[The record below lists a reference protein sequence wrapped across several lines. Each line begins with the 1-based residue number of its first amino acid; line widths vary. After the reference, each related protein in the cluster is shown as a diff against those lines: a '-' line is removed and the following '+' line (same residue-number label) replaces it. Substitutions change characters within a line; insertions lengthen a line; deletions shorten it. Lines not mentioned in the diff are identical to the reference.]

1 MSRRRFDS
9 ELKRLAELQP
19 IRETFN
25 LHKNICVSYVCNSFH
40 NITFMIDCT
49 KKYPFY
55 DILDLPN
62 EINKE
67 IYKFYQ
73 NDYIHMSFTYNL
85 DESFPFKPPVLE
97 FEDVSSN
104 FATEKIKVFINYIV
118 KETNISNG
126 VDEFEN
132 PCFKNLYSPALSLQN
147 HLLCLISR
155 LMAMF
160 EYHDLIPVGKI
171 NDIERYKNIC
181 QLQDMEDMQLYF
193 RKEIIDENFRKHMNH
208 KRMKGQPFRMYI
220 HGEN

>member
-1 MSRRRFDS
+1 MIKKKNMIKKKINFHQ
-9 ELKRLAELQP
+9 EY
-19 IRETFN
+19 TFLN
-25 LHKNICVSYVCNSFH
+25 VNPSF
-40 NITFMIDCT
+40 
-49 KKYPFY
+49 FY
-55 DILDLPN
+55 
-62 EINKE
+62 
-67 IYKFYQ
+67 
-73 NDYIHMSFTYNL
+73 FTYNL
-85 DESFPFKPPVLE
+85 DESFPFKPPILE

-104 FATEKIKVFINYIV
+104 FATEKMKVFINYIV

-181 QLQDMEDMQLYF
+181 KLQDMEDMQLYF
-193 RKEIIDENFRKHMNH
+193 RKEIIDENFRKHMYH
-208 KRMKGQPFRMYI
+208 KRMKGQPFRMQMP
-220 HGEN
+220 GEN